1 MARRQLPLGGP
12 DLPPRQPPVARAAA
26 RGAHQAAAARPLGH
40 VPRAQPGLR
49 PHEPGHPRARPGG
62 DVRDRPRARRPRH
75 RRQRL
80 ARGDLFGG
88 LPGGVARRG
97 GHAAPVPPVLLP
109 GRHPE
114 PRRARDAGVDP
125 RGRRAGLRALARLR
139 GGLRQP
145 GPGGLLR
152 RRRRRGRDG
161 GDGHELALEQA
172 ARSRRRRRRAA
183 DPAPQRVEDRQPHD
197 PGPHLGGGAAGAAGR
212 VRPPGHRGRGLRA
225 RRRASPD
232 GRRAGRGPGRDR
244 PDPARGPRGRRAGAA
259 GLAHDRAAHPQGLDR
274 PGRGQRG
281 ARGGDLPR
289 PPGAPRRPGREA
301 GAPAHAGGVD
311 ALVRPA
317 GAVRRGRHPDPRDH
331 RPGPGRRAA
340 HERQPARQRRVC
352 CCDR

>member
-12 DLPPRQPPVARAAA
+12 DLPPRQPPAARAAA
-26 RGAHQAAAARPLGH
+26 RGARQAAAARPLGH
-40 VPRAQPGLR
+40 VPRAQPRLR

-152 RRRRRGRDG
+152 RRRRRGRDR

-232 GRRAGRGPGRDR
+232 GRRDGRGPGRDR
-244 PDPARGPRGRRAGAA
+244 PDPARGPRGRRA
-259 GLAHDRAAHPQGLDR
+259 
-274 PGRGQRG
+274 
-281 ARGGDLPR
+281 RGG
-289 PPGAPRRPGREA
+289 
-301 GAPAHAGGVD
+301 
-311 ALVRPA
+311 
-317 GAVRRGRHPDPRDH
+317 
-331 RPGPGRRAA
+331 RPGP
-340 HERQPARQRRVC
+340 
-352 CCDR
+352 